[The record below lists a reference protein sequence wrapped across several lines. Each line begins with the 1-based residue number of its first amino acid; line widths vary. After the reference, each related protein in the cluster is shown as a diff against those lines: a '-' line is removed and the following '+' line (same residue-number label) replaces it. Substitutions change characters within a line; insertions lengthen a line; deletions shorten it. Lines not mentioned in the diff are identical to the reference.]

1 MLVNIKRIYFIC
13 EVNYINRVE
22 RYIKKK
28 REEKGVGIFYYRDY
42 KNIKL
47 LNF

>member
-28 REEKGVGIFYYRDY
+28 GKKKGLEYFIIEI
-42 KNIKL
+42 IKI
-47 LNF
+47 LNC